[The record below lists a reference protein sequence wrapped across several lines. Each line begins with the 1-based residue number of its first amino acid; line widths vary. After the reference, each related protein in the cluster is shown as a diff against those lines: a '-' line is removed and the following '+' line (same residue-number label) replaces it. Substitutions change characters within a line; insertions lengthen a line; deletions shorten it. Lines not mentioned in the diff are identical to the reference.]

1 MDDLN
6 VGGSARKSS
15 GRGKLE
21 EDEEDE
27 PEESFED
34 YEKRVNTFVAV
45 HLSRASSSKRD
56 EYKAAQVF
64 EERRQVIH
72 DFLKTVLLKKCK
84 NPNCGA

>member
-1 MDDLN
+1 MDDLH
-6 VGGSARKSS
+6 VGGGGRKGKSK
-15 GRGKLE
+15 GKLE
-21 EDEEDE
+21 EEEDE

-56 EYKAAQVF
+56 DYKSAQVF
-64 EERRQVIH
+64 EERKQVIH
-72 DFLKTVLLKKCK
+72 EFLKMVILRQCK